1 MPNENIVGAGKS
13 LLDVGVVGAF
23 AVLLICA
30 LVWVVK
36 QWRKDVADAQARGDA
51 ALERLN
57 KRLAEEQE
65 SHQRTRDVYNSE
77 LKNSTR
83 LASAMDDMSRQL
95 ETMGR
100 QVVELAYRKER
111 P

>member
-1 MPNENIVGAGKS
+1 
-13 LLDVGVVGAF
+13 VGVVGAF

-36 QWRKDVADAQARGDA
+36 QWRKDIKEAQERGDKA
-51 ALERLN
+51 IEKLN
-57 KRLAEEQE
+57 ERLAEEQE

-83 LASAMDDMSRQL
+83 LAASMDDMSRQL